1 MTLTKKDAVEV
12 LKQIQDP
19 ELAIDVYTLG
29 LIREIKIKKK
39 DIKVTMTFTSPTCP
53 YAPQLVASIKAGL
66 KTRGFTEPEMEFTF
80 NPPWEPS
87 EEVKMMLGLA

>member
-1 MTLTKKDAVEV
+1 MTLTKEDAVEV

-29 LIREIKIKKK
+29 LIKDIKIKKK
-39 DIKVTMTFTSPTCP
+39 DIKITMTFTSPTCP

-66 KTRGFTEPEMEFTF
+66 QTKGFKEPEMEFTF
-80 NPPWEPS
+80 SPAWEPS